1 MVTLI
6 YTGCPNIRDSKAK
19 STHLPQ
25 EEDVSPGLVMA
36 ALERMEGKT
45 DRGERKQIVDNGL
58 SLYCYS
64 AQSFHLHTPR
74 RKFSLEKAGVA
85 LGLGAE

>member
-6 YTGCPNIRDSKAK
+6 DTGCPNIRDSKAK

-45 DRGERKQIVDNGL
+45 DRGERKQIVDNGFESLLLQCTEL
-58 SLYCYS
+58 SS
-64 AQSFHLHTPR
+64 PHS
-74 RKFSLEKAGVA
+74 
-85 LGLGAE
+85 